1 MFFNLYFVLQLSRNK
16 LYLSCFPVFSFP
28 CSHSLVNT
36 PPWNPDLAQF
46 SYFCNSHIGL
56 PSGTFDHLH
65 SQSFPGGS
73 DSKESACNV
82 GDQGSVPGSKRS
94 PGKGN
99 SYLFQ
104 YSCLENS
111 TDTQTQTQTH
121 THTHTCYA
129 SSFSTI
135 KLPNS
140 NLSLPLGS
148 CLFFFV
154 FCFFVFFDIC
164 FSCRDLQYAYL
175 RS

>member
-28 CSHSLVNT
+28 CSHSVVNT
-36 PPWNPDLAQF
+36 PPRNPDLAQF
-46 SYFCNSHIGL
+46 SYFCNSHIRL

-65 SQSFPGGS
+65 SQGFPGGS

-82 GDQGSVPGSKRS
+82 GDQGSISGSKRFPWKREQLPIPVFL
-94 PGKGN
+94 PGE
-99 SYLFQ
+99 FHRHM
-104 YSCLENS
+104 
-111 TDTQTQTQTH
+111 D

-140 NLSLPLGS
+140 NLSLPFG
-148 CLFFFV
+148 
-154 FCFFVFFDIC
+154 FCFFVFLFFFTFALVAEIC
-164 FSCRDLQYAYL
+164 NTHI
-175 RS
+175 